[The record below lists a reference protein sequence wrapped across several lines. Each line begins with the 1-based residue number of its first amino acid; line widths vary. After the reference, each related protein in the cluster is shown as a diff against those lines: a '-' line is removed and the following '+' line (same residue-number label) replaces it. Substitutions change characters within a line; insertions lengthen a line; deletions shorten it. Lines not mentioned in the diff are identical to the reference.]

1 MKNQG
6 TILVLGGQ
14 GFVGSAFLREAHA
27 RGLDAECVDLDSY
40 AAFRGRECDLLV
52 NADGNSKKY
61 LAAESPVEEFDLSVA
76 SVLRA
81 LHDFRFRNYLH
92 VSTIDVY
99 PDHENPRNNGEDAPI
114 DPGRLSPYGLH
125 KYLAELLVRS
135 YAPRWLI
142 VRLGGVLGPGL
153 KKNPVF
159 DLIHDRPLRVHED
172 SRYQYL
178 PVDFAAAAA
187 YDLAGQG
194 PGGEVVNLCGTGT
207 VSIREVRELLKKPL
221 RYAAASVPRET
232 YEISNAKLR
241 SQFEV
246 PTSVE
251 TLRAFMHN
259 HDLSRRARS

>member
-1 MKNQG
+1 MSAGEK
-6 TILVLGGQ
+6 IFVLGGK
-14 GFVGSAFLREAHA
+14 GFVGSAFLRAA
-27 RGLDAECVDLDSY
+27 RARRLAAECVDLDSY

-114 DPGRLSPYGLH
+114 NPGRLSPYGLH

-135 YAPRWLI
+135 YAPRWRI

-187 YDLAGQG
+187 LDLAGQG
-194 PGGEVVNLCGTGT
+194 LGGEVVNLCGTGT

-232 YEISNAKLR
+232 YEISNAKLQTHGAVPR
-241 SQFEV
+241 SIDTVKKFV
-246 PTSVE
+246 HSVC
-251 TLRAFMHN
+251 F
-259 HDLSRRARS
+259 SRREKQ